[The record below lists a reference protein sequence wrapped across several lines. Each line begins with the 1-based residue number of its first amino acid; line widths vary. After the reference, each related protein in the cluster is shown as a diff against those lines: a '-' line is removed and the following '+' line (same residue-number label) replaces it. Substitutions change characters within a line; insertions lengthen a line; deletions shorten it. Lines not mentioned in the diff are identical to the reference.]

1 MIKLIEY
8 IVRFIITLLL
18 LLIYIG
24 TTGFIYMLLSIVYW
38 DKEYIKL
45 SETVM
50 EKIISNF
57 TYRKKQYYIFNSIYN
72 II

>member
-50 EKIISNF
+50 DKIISNF
-57 TYRKKQYYIFNSIYN
+57 TYRKK
-72 II
+72 